1 MASDDSPCPPEW
13 KTVLEFNDKLT
24 TVLSTDPLSVAR
36 TLVAK
41 RFISSEVQAEMLLD
55 KTPGV
60 KATILVEAVR
70 NKIKVAP
77 GKFEELLHILSDQ
90 SWTKEIAEALQ
101 SEPYISHS
109 FNVAGSPACT
119 YRCSNLIICLQEVHV
134 RCVS

>member
-1 MASDDSPCPPEW
+1 MMASDDSPEW

-24 TVLSTDPLSVAR
+24 TALSTDPLSVAR

-41 RFISSEVQAEMLLD
+41 RFISSEIQAEMLLD
-55 KTPGV
+55 SKTPRV

-77 GKFEELLHILSDQ
+77 GKFEEFLHILSDQ
-90 SWTKEIAEALQ
+90 SWTKDIAEALQ

-109 FNVAGSPACT
+109 FNMAGSPACM
-119 YRCSNLIICLQEVHV
+119 YN
-134 RCVS
+134 